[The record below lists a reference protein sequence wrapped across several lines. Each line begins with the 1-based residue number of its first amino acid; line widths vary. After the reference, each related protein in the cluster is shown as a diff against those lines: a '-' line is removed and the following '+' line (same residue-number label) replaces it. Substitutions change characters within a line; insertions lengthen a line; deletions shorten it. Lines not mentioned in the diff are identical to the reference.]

1 MEKRASRRIP
11 EAQAASDE
19 EIREAIER
27 LTEGELLRLEKYARW
42 RIRGLGRKAG
52 GRTHEDLLAEAI
64 TATLAGDRRWRKDT
78 VDFFGHLK
86 GALRSISDNWSRKS
100 GAEEIFLDSELLPA
114 TQTKDDTSP
123 LGRTAAPQPDGER
136 LLGAHQML
144 RQIENLFHDDPLLL
158 AIITQLREG
167 SNGPE
172 IQRKLGIS
180 QKNFETAM
188 KRMRRKVRKLVT

>member
-19 EIREAIER
+19 EIRAAIER
-27 LTEGELLRLEKYARW
+27 LTQGELLRLEKYARW

-52 GRTHEDLLAEAI
+52 GRTYEDLLAEAI
-64 TATLAGDRRWRKDT
+64 TATLSGDRRWNKDA

-86 GALRSISDNWSRKS
+86 GAMRSISDNWSRKS
-100 GAEEIFLDSELLPA
+100 GADEVFLDSELRPP
-114 TQTKDDTSP
+114 TERQDDSSAV
-123 LGRTAAPQPDGER
+123 GRTATSMPDGER

-144 RQIENLFHDDPLLL
+144 RRIESLFHDDPLVL
-158 AIITQLREG
+158 AILTHLREG
-167 SNGPE
+167 ASGPE

-188 KRMRRKVRKLVT
+188 KRMRRKVRKLAT